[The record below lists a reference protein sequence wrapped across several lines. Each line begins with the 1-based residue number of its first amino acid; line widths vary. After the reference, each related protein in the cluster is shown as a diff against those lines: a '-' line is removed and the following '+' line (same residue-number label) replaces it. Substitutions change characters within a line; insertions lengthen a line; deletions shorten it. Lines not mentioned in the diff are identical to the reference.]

1 MLFGCHR
8 VRPQFIYHIYID
20 LTCDIWW
27 QGFYGQPENTLR
39 CGCQKREKYDT
50 QRRRN
55 FLLSTAICIPTLGVE
70 VVRRLVSQMG
80 KRCSKFS
87 RENSINWMVWRWRKL
102 KTKNLCKNLLKLVV
116 CLLRHFFPPFTFS
129 QCFVMQRAFQKL
141 CQTISGKGPPE
152 EWGLRLWLA
161 GFFIHKLCPL
171 EMAFDSMSC

>member
-1 MLFGCHR
+1 MVSRRTRSVAAAKKGKNMTPRGGGEGGGGGCIKSGR
-8 VRPQFIYHIYID
+8 I
-20 LTCDIWW
+20 
-27 QGFYGQPENTLR
+27 
-39 CGCQKREKYDT
+39 
-50 QRRRN
+50 

-161 GFFIHKLCPL
+161 EIFIHKLCPL
-171 EMAFDSMSC
+171 